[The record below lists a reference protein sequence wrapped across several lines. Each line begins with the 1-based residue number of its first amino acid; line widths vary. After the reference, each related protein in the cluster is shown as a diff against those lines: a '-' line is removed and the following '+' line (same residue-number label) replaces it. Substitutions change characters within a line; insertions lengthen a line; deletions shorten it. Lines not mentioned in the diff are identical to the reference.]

1 MFKPLYTLSVILTL
15 LSVSNL
21 KAQIKQISLSG
32 TFAPIINTINIT
44 EINHTAIGASIEFE
58 YKSKRHVSFGMEL
71 DWQKYKPEA
80 VYVQPHNISNSVL
93 IKYFIERN
101 QLNLRPIFRY
111 YWKEGFEGFYA
122 GGFGVY
128 SYLMTT
134 PKESPMVIG
143 YPSTTIDYAYKSAA
157 GFGLTC
163 GYRFKLTPALKLS
176 ALGNYQVVFSEIRDD
191 NSAHQDLQFGLG
203 LNWAF

>member
-1 MFKPLYTLSVILTL
+1 MFKPLHILPVILML
-15 LSVSNL
+15 LSGSNL

-44 EINHTAIGASIEFE
+44 EINHTAVGASIEFE
-58 YKSKRHVSFGMEL
+58 YKSKKHVSFGMEV

-80 VYVQPHNISNSVL
+80 VYVHPYNISNSVL
-93 IKYFIERN
+93 IEYFIKRY

-111 YWKEGFEGFYA
+111 YWKEGFEGLYA
-122 GGFGVY
+122 GVFGVY
-128 SYLMTT
+128 SSLTTT

-143 YPSTTIDYAYKSAA
+143 YPGRTVDYAYKSAA

-163 GYRFKLTPALKLS
+163 GYRFKLTPSLKLS
-176 ALGNYQVVFSEIRDD
+176 ALGNYQVVFSEIWDD

>member
-1 MFKPLYTLSVILTL
+1 MFKPLYTLAVISML
-15 LSVSNL
+15 LSGSNL
-21 KAQIKQISLSG
+21 KAQIKQISFSG

-44 EINHTAIGASIEFE
+44 EINHRAVGASIEFE
-58 YKSKRHVSFGMEL
+58 YKSKKHISFGMEV

-80 VYVQPHNISNSVL
+80 AYVQPYNTSNPVS
-93 IKYFIERN
+93 IEYFIERY
-101 QLNLRPIFRY
+101 QINLRPMFRY

-128 SYLMTT
+128 SSLTTT

-143 YPSTTIDYAYKSAA
+143 YPGRTTDYAYKSAA
-157 GFGLTC
+157 GLGLTC
-163 GYRFKLTPALKLS
+163 GYRFKLTPTWKLS
-176 ALGNYQVVFSEIRDD
+176 AFGNYQVVFSEIRDD